1 MQIIGDTIIG
11 SLRPRSQVGGWPPE
25 LLDAVELLL
34 VERAD
39 VGGGGDGAGR
49 RGRQGRGC
57 GGGGGGGADLAQEA
71 VGLKDQIL
79 FKASCSLFEVYH

>member
-34 VERAD
+34 VECTN

-49 RGRQGRGC
+49 RGRQRMRGC
-57 GGGGGGGADLAQEA
+57 GGGGGGADLAQEA
-71 VGLKDQIL
+71 VGLKDQVL

>member
-1 MQIIGDTIIG
+1 MQIIGYTSIG

-39 VGGGGDGAGR
+39 VGGDGAGR

>member
-1 MQIIGDTIIG
+1 MQIIGDTIVG

-49 RGRQGRGC
+49 RGRQRRGC
-57 GGGGGGGADLAQEA
+57 GGGGGGADLAQEA
-71 VGLKDQIL
+71 VGLKGQIL

>member
-39 VGGGGDGAGR
+39 VVGGGDGAGR
-49 RGRQGRGC
+49 RGRRRRGC
-57 GGGGGGGADLAQEA
+57 GGGGGGADLAQEA
-71 VGLKDQIL
+71 VGLKDQVL

>member
-1 MQIIGDTIIG
+1 MQIIGYTSIG

-49 RGRQGRGC
+49 RGGRQRRGC
-57 GGGGGGGADLAQEA
+57 GGGGGGADLAQEA

>member
-1 MQIIGDTIIG
+1 MQIIGYTIIG

-39 VGGGGDGAGR
+39 VGGDGAGR

-57 GGGGGGGADLAQEA
+57 GGGGGGADLAQEA
-71 VGLKDQIL
+71 VGLKDQVL
-79 FKASCSLFEVYH
+79 FKASCSLFEVYD

>member
-11 SLRPRSQVGGWPPE
+11 GLRPRSQVGGWPPE

-57 GGGGGGGADLAQEA
+57 GGGGGGADLAQEA
-71 VGLKDQIL
+71 VGLKDQVL
-79 FKASCSLFEVYH
+79 LKASCSLFEVYH